1 MHPAL
6 TADADAATVFAAVLP
21 LLLLLLSLLLLLLLS
36 LLLLLFLVSF
46 AAARDNT
53 LWAAVHGVGFYRAN
67 RQGSSWKLVIRDEL
81 AYSVALD
88 GSSGSMLCGSSSAYW
103 AGGYSHASRGLM
115 AFNGVSWQEMNVGLA
130 WPFATMIR
138 VVRGA
143 KWLISPGQGVMKWQ

>member
-1 MHPAL
+1 
-6 TADADAATVFAAVLP
+6 
-21 LLLLLLSLLLLLLLS
+21 
-36 LLLLLFLVSF
+36 LFPF

-67 RQGSSWKLVIRDEL
+67 RQGSSWKLVIQDEL

-103 AGGYSHASRGLM
+103 AGGFSNTSRGLM
-115 AFNGVSWQEMNVGLA
+115 AFNGVSWREMNVGLA

-138 VVRGA
+138 IVCGA